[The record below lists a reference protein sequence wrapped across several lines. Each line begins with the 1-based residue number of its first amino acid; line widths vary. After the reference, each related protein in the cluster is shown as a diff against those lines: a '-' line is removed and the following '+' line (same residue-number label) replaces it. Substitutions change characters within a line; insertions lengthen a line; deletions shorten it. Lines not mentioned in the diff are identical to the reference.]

1 MASRLPIVCTSVGV
15 ASDAL
20 RHEESALIVPKR
32 DAAALV
38 AAVRRFQSDSALT
51 QRLSAAAGEAA
62 HPYALASVLQHT
74 LAVIVEAAKRSDE

>member
-1 MASRLPIVCTSVGV
+1 MSVGV

-38 AAVRRFQSDSALT
+38 AAVRRFQSDS
-51 QRLSAAAGEAA
+51 R
-62 HPYALASVLQHT
+62 
-74 LAVIVEAAKRSDE
+74 